1 LNFNFV
7 VVNAG
12 KEILLV
18 ETDTGT
24 IVSGN
29 MQQ

>member
-7 VVNAG
+7 VVNVG

-18 ETDTGT
+18 EADTNT

-29 MQQ
+29 MQ